1 MKSTTK
7 LKIVGLTTLVIALLL
22 VVLSFTIFRDKSWDH
37 FTVKP
42 NFVLLILGVFLGM
55 VALMITLLGFSPEIA
70 KFSSKIGA
78 ETIAHA
84 QKEMETVVSK
94 KAEVVIPNVTP
105 ELKRS
110 LEELKKDYQS
120 QLIEIDDL
128 LKKGLITAEEY
139 QEMRKTILGLNK

>member
-1 MKSTTK
+1 M
-7 LKIVGLTTLVIALLL
+7 LV
-22 VVLSFTIFRDKSWDH
+22 
-37 FTVKP
+37 
-42 NFVLLILGVFLGM
+42 
-55 VALMITLLGFSPEIA
+55 
-70 KFSSKIGA
+70 
-78 ETIAHA
+78 
-84 QKEMETVVSK
+84 K